1 MEIMELRE
9 GTKAPDFILQG
20 SDNGNHSLHD
30 FLGKNIVLYFYSKD
44 NTSG

>member
-1 MEIMELRE
+1 MDIMELKE
-9 GTKAPDFILQG
+9 GIMAPGFTLQG
-20 SDNGNHSLHD
+20 SDDRSHSLKD

>member
-1 MEIMELRE
+1 MEIMELKE
-9 GTKAPDFILQG
+9 GMKAPDFTLQG
-20 SDNGNHSLHD
+20 SDNESHSIQD